1 MATSWDRNPER
12 ANNRLYNA
20 GNERNATTG
29 WDETYFRM
37 YDPAIGRFHD
47 VDPLAVKYAGM
58 TPYNYVGGNPIA
70 FNDPLGDD
78 YLNDN
83 LEWVE
88 YDDACGCM
96 SIQTGGGSSNGRAWK
111 QTSLHNG
118 GRGSYGGISNG
129 PTYEDWLN
137 MQMLPLTSENANAN
151 GVNFNAALNGLGW
164 LLNDVVDIYGQFGE
178 SNQTHLL
185 LGILDNEDN
194 YTSIAQFA
202 LQSRKQASGGIEG
215 VEKLG
220 DQLSEMATNA
230 WEEVTK
236 PQWNLRGQANPDVK
250 DQKRVKVNGNYI
262 YTINNGR
269 DNWAGAGQYGQLG
282 TTPFGQGVRG
292 ANSDMTHE
300 VNLLMTD
307 SWVVTIGGF
316 ATFGTVPAAAAINA
330 ATWGWGA
337 YRLGF
342 IDSIEFE

>member
-1 MATSWDRNPER
+1 M
-12 ANNRLYNA
+12 YNA

-37 YDPAIGRFHD
+37 YDPAIGRFHG

-58 TPYNYVGGNPIA
+58 TPYNYVAGNPIMY
-70 FNDPLGDD
+70 NDSLGDD
-78 YLNDN
+78 YLNDDGGW
-83 LEWVE
+83 ESWV
-88 YDDACGCM
+88 DACGCYANKN
-96 SIQTGGGSSNGRAWK
+96 GGSTNGKAWK

-137 MQMLPLTSENANAN
+137 MQMLPLTSENAKAN
-151 GVNFNAALNGLGW
+151 GVNYNAALNGLGW

-300 VNLLMTD
+300 GSLLMTD
-307 SWVVTIGGF
+307 S
-316 ATFGTVPAAAAINA
+316 
-330 ATWGWGA
+330 
-337 YRLGF
+337 
-342 IDSIEFE
+342 